1 MRLDMKGFALAS
13 GVLWGLAL
21 FVITLVAA
29 LRGNGDHISHLSGI
43 YIGYQV
49 SFLGSLIGLVYGFL
63 TGLIAGALFSLV
75 YNGSTKPKGAG
86 F

>member
-1 MRLDMKGFALAS
+1 MQLDMKRFALAS

-29 LRGNGDHISHLSGI
+29 LRGNGEHISHLGGI

-49 SFLGSLIGLVYGFL
+49 SFVGSLIGLVYGFI

-75 YNGSTKPKGAG
+75 YNRSSKPRA
-86 F
+86 